1 MAQIEYIKHLYE
13 VEEKSL
19 NEIAKI
25 MNLNYRTVRKYAVME
40 NLSPNIKKRT
50 NKYPVL
56 GPFLK
61 IIDTWLNDDL
71 KRPRKQRHTAKRVFD
86 RLVEEYEFKGSLRTV
101 SDYVSKKKHELYQSS
116 KGYLPIEHV
125 KGEAQL
131 DFGEMHYLDSND
143 KQTKGHYLTLSF
155 PHSNAAFTQI
165 FESQNL
171 ECVMEGLKRFF
182 RFLNGVPKVIVMDNL
197 KPVVTKIFSQEG
209 LAKRDGS
216 F

>member
-1 MAQIEYIKHLYE
+1 MLKMAQIEYIKHLYE

-101 SDYVSKKKHELYQSS
+101 SDYVSKKKHELY
-116 KGYLPIEHV
+116 V
-125 KGEAQL
+125 
-131 DFGEMHYLDSND
+131 ND
-143 KQTKGHYLTLSF
+143 K
-155 PHSNAAFTQI
+155 
-165 FESQNL
+165 
-171 ECVMEGLKRFF
+171 LKMYK
-182 RFLNGVPKVIVMDNL
+182 N
-197 KPVVTKIFSQEG
+197 
-209 LAKRDGS
+209 
-216 F
+216 

>member
-1 MAQIEYIKHLYE
+1 MLKMAQIEYIKHLYE

-40 NLSPNIKKRT
+40 NLSPNIKKRN
-50 NKYPVL
+50 NKYPFL

-116 KGYLPIEHV
+116 KGYESS
-125 KGEAQL
+125 A
-131 DFGEMHYLDSND
+131 
-143 KQTKGHYLTLSF
+143 LSKT
-155 PHSNAAFTQI
+155 SYN
-165 FESQNL
+165 S
-171 ECVMEGLKRFF
+171 
-182 RFLNGVPKVIVMDNL
+182 
-197 KPVVTKIFSQEG
+197 FSLG
-209 LAKRDGS
+209 
-216 F
+216 

>member
-1 MAQIEYIKHLYE
+1 MLKMAQIKYIKHLYE

-40 NLSPNIKKRT
+40 NLSPNIKKRN

-71 KRPRKQRHTAKRVFD
+71 KRPRKQRHTAKRVFN

-101 SDYVSKKKHELYQSS
+101 SDYVSKKKHELYQTS
-116 KGYLPIEHV
+116 KGYLPIEYV

-131 DFGEMHYLDSND
+131 DFG
-143 KQTKGHYLTLSF
+143 
-155 PHSNAAFTQI
+155 
-165 FESQNL
+165 
-171 ECVMEGLKRFF
+171 
-182 RFLNGVPKVIVMDNL
+182 
-197 KPVVTKIFSQEG
+197 
-209 LAKRDGS
+209 
-216 F
+216 

>member
-1 MAQIEYIKHLYE
+1 MLKMAQIEYIKHLYE

-71 KRPRKQRHTAKRVFD
+71 KRPRKQRHTAKR
-86 RLVEEYEFKGSLRTV
+86 
-101 SDYVSKKKHELYQSS
+101 
-116 KGYLPIEHV
+116 
-125 KGEAQL
+125 
-131 DFGEMHYLDSND
+131 
-143 KQTKGHYLTLSF
+143 
-155 PHSNAAFTQI
+155 
-165 FESQNL
+165 
-171 ECVMEGLKRFF
+171 
-182 RFLNGVPKVIVMDNL
+182 FLIV
-197 KPVVTKIFSQEG
+197 
-209 LAKRDGS
+209 
-216 F
+216 